1 MASLADKNLPQAAQ
15 DEINR
20 ITAAAQAGQISWS
33 DANKQAN
40 QVRQNNGANYTV
52 SGSGTTTFDDNSTIS
67 SFKTG
72 SQTSGGKAQSTID
85 DWNNNAQVSFDKN
98 DYDVIGKPGATGSLL
113 AGITANK
120 ANANKTVQI
129 GNFSV
134 RFNENG
140 RPVALLNDGGKSATD
155 HINTTH
161 ANDSA
166 WHQAAYQAAQMGD
179 WDLVGQYLNKIS
191 ETFGQTGQND
201 GYNTGM
207 NLAAAKLYKQELQ
220 NQFGYDDEEYYNR
233 RYDEAYGPNAA
244 AVWDATGGAF
254 RTYADLVNAVGAER
268 AQQMVQNQIAKN
280 PSVYQNGGGL
290 VAQGGTAL
298 TGTNGQNGFLAGME
312 SSVVNPYGQYGSF
325 EDFLAGTGYDQYADA
340 TQRAIQAAVQQA
352 IGGYNQQ
359 IENTNDEAEQL
370 ARQAYINMMMGGKN
384 LDQQLAAGGYAGGM
398 ADSQRIALQAGYE
411 NDLNALER
419 QRLATVDELQRA
431 IANAQLS
438 GDLQAAQELSSYLQ
452 QVQGQWVNYLQN
464 QQAMENE
471 NYWMQQSLE
480 ADNQNRAREMAMMIM
495 QSGGMPD
502 DDTLNAAGISRAQAQ
517 ALLGTTAA
525 QVPAA
530 TTQRRTGGGYNNGG
544 LTSQQVKELQ
554 YALGAAQD
562 GLWGNDSS
570 RKAAA
575 AMGVNGTVSAD
586 DAWAYYQQA
595 LAGQQPA
602 VQVPNGIIAD
612 VQSRLMAEGYSAER
626 LSSILDNLMAKG
638 RINEDQA
645 MAVAAHFGWK

>member
-1 MASLADKNLPQAAQ
+1 MSSLADKNLPQSAQ

-40 QVRQNNGANYTV
+40 QVRAANGADYTV
-52 SGSGTTTFDDNSTIS
+52 SASGTTTYNDNSTIS
-67 SFKTG
+67 NFKSG

-85 DWNNNAQVSFDKN
+85 NWNKNATVSTNNNDYYGGHVGLNADMSRNKN
-98 DYDVIGKPGATGSLL
+98 LAGMSVKQGQYTVTYDENGYAKKAVKDGGASATGY
-113 AGITANK
+113 A
-120 ANANKTVQI
+120 
-129 GNFSV
+129 
-134 RFNENG
+134 
-140 RPVALLNDGGKSATD
+140 P
-155 HINTTH
+155 TTH

-191 ETFGQTGQND
+191 ETYGQTGTYD
-201 GYNTGM
+201 EFSGAPGV
-207 NLAAAKLYKQELQ
+207 NLKAANLYEQELQ
-220 NQFGYDDEEYYNR
+220 NQFKYDDETYYNR

-244 AVWDATGGAF
+244 AVWDATGGAIK
-254 RTYADLVNAVGAER
+254 TYADLVNAVGAER

-280 PSVYQNGGGL
+280 PSVYQNNGL
-290 VAQGGTAL
+290 MVQGGM
-298 TGTNGQNGFLAGME
+298 QNGAVLQGMTGPNNYMAGME

-325 EDFLAGTGYDQYADA
+325 EDFLAGTGYNQYADA
-340 TQRAIQAAVQQA
+340 TQQAIRAAVQQA
-352 IGGYNQQ
+352 ISGYNQQ
-359 IENTNDEAEQL
+359 IETTNDETEQL

-384 LDQQLAAGGYAGGM
+384 LDQQLAASGYAGGM
-398 ADSQRIALQAGYE
+398 ADSQRIALQANYE

-438 GDLQAAQELSSYLQ
+438 GDLQTAQELSSYLQ
-452 QVQGQWVNYLQN
+452 QVQGQWVNYMQN
-464 QQAMENE
+464 QQAMANE

-480 ADNQNRAREMAMMIM
+480 ADSQNRAREMALMIM

-502 DDTLNAAGISRAQAQ
+502 DETLNAAGISRAQAQ

-544 LTSQQVKELQ
+544 LTNQQVKQLQ
-554 YALGAAQD
+554 NYLGVTAD
-562 GLWGNDSS
+562 GLWGSNS
-570 RKAAA
+570 RNAAGGLTADEAWSAYNREKSIEQTVGMNRTAQGQVA
-575 AMGVNGTVSAD
+575 AIQKLLES
-586 DAWAYYQQA
+586 
-595 LAGQQPA
+595 GQITEA
-602 VQVPNGIIAD
+602 E
-612 VQSRLMAEGYSAER
+612 AEG
-626 LSSILDNLMAKG
+626 LLNKFNL
-638 RINEDQA
+638 Q
-645 MAVAAHFGWK
+645 

>member
-1 MASLADKNLPQAAQ
+1 MASLADKNLPQSAQ

-33 DANKQAN
+33 DANRQAN
-40 QVRQNNGANYTV
+40 QVRAANGADYTV
-52 SGSGTTTFDDNSTIS
+52 SASGTTTYNDNSTIS
-67 SFKTG
+67 NFKSG

-85 DWNNNAQVSFDKN
+85 NWNNGAQVSFNKN
-98 DYDVIGKPGATGSLL
+98 DYNVLGRDNQTGSILGSIPRN
-113 AGITANK
+113 A
-120 ANANKTVQI
+120 ANANKKVQMGNYTVT
-129 GNFSV
+129 
-134 RFNENG
+134 FNELG
-140 RPVALLNDGGKSATD
+140 QAVRATQDGGKSATD
-155 HINTTH
+155 YIATSH

-166 WHQAAYQAAQMGD
+166 WHQAAYQAAQMGE

-191 ETFGQTGQND
+191 ETYGQTGAYDEFNQAPE
-201 GYNTGM
+201 M
-207 NLAAAKLYKQELQ
+207 NLAAAKYYKQELQ
-220 NQFGYDDEEYYNR
+220 NQFGYDDETYYNK

-254 RTYADLVNAVGAER
+254 RTYADLVNAVGAEQ
-268 AQQMVQNQIAKN
+268 AQQMVQNQIARN
-280 PSVYQNGGGL
+280 PSVYQNSGL
-290 VAQGGTAL
+290 MVQGGMQSGAGL
-298 TGTNGQNGFLAGME
+298 PGQNNYLAGMQ

-340 TQRAIQAAVQQA
+340 TQQAIRAAVQQA
-352 IGGYNQQ
+352 ISGYNQQ

-384 LDQQLAAGGYAGGM
+384 LDQQLAASGYAGGM
-398 ADSQRIALQAGYE
+398 ADSQRIALQANYE

-464 QQAMENE
+464 QQAMANE

-480 ADNQNRAREMAMMIM
+480 ADNQNRAREMALMIM

-530 TTQRRTGGGYNNGG
+530 TTVTTAKNTGRTTQKTGGNNVAAETATGNVPAVG
-544 LTSQQVKELQ
+544 MNPAYFNAFASSLSAQLQSGKED
-554 YALGAAQD
+554 AAQANIASRWD
-562 GLWGNDSS
+562 ELSEAQRESVYGLLN
-570 RKAAA
+570 RF
-575 AMGVNGTVSAD
+575 
-586 DAWAYYQQA
+586 
-595 LAGQQPA
+595 
-602 VQVPNGIIAD
+602 
-612 VQSRLMAEGYSAER
+612 GY
-626 LSSILDNLMAKG
+626 
-638 RINEDQA
+638 
-645 MAVAAHFGWK
+645 